1 MDATMEEVEEKKL
14 EAIYGDDEPVPKRHR
29 HAALASPSTTLSLKL
44 SPLAREVAQAV
55 RVLVEADKKADDE
68 VEEEEEEQGDD
79 AIDVS
84 TSSAAAKK
92 KKKTWTST
100 TTTTAPP
107 LASPEVSAAA
117 SALERLLRALSK
129 ARQVGDTVP
138 EAMEKALDEWRE
150 GVEVSFSSS
159 SSSSSSKSFFLPP
172 LSTSPS
178 RFLIHRSLPPLLL
191 LLLLRL
197 LSLSLS
203 PSEQASCS
211 RLQDLLDSSPA
222 PPRMHPSLIRRG
234 EEKPSA
240 AAVAAVAGPLARR
253 LGFTSRAP
261 LLGWLP
267 GQPLPPEGARPPA
280 PQEWQIGASGL
291 RRLFGEEKVFFSLSL
306 SLSLSPR
313 EAKGVKT
320 THFALPTNKKQ

>member
-1 MDATMEEVEEKKL
+1 MDATLEEVEEKKL

-29 HAALASPSTTLSLKL
+29 HAALASPSTTMSLKL

-84 TSSAAAKK
+84 TSSAAKKK

-178 RFLIHRSLPPLLL
+178 RFLIHRSLPP
-191 LLLLRL
+191 
-197 LSLSLS
+197 S
-203 PSEQASCS
+203 P
-211 RLQDLLDSSPA
+211 
-222 PPRMHPSLIRRG
+222 PPPPPS
-234 EEKPSA
+234 
-240 AAVAAVAGPLARR
+240 
-253 LGFTSRAP
+253 
-261 LLGWLP
+261 
-267 GQPLPPEGARPPA
+267 
-280 PQEWQIGASGL
+280 
-291 RRLFGEEKVFFSLSL
+291 SLSL
-306 SLSLSPR
+306 SLSLRTGLLLPPPGPPR
-313 EAKGVKT
+313 LFPCPSEDAPEPDPPRRGEALSSRRRRRRGTPRQETRVHLPRPAARLAARAAAASGGGEAPGAAGVADRG
-320 THFALPTNKKQ
+320 FRAEEALR